1 MKLFGWCCCCYL
13 SYPQNWS
20 CYSYLAKMTW
30 QKSSVRISWIPKLNE
45 IRLISFVPIVWEKG
59 GHQYPA
65 SVFSLLSK
73 VCFKVALQ
81 HLIKQFGEKKVWQV
95 LRFTFTPFFVMM
107 WKQHSFAFVV
117 ALHFSNLNNELQM
130 TFYLTDY
137 YQINVNNAAVKSY
150 RFLQVNRQLT
160 FQSCDTNWCQE
171 WRIVAKK
178 SFAWILI
185 GVWRSSNKLISIFS
199 QKVPLE
205 RGLTCKR
212 EEQSSMKGCCTQRSL
227 LLYDDHHSSFLLN
240 VGSL

>member
-1 MKLFGWCCCCYL
+1 MIVQVWCSPKSTEVKIKCENLQIVVIFKSFTARQKAKENEVIWVVLLLLLILSPKLVML
-13 SYPQNWS
+13 
-20 CYSYLAKMTW
+20 YSYLAKMTW

-137 YQINVNNAAVKSY
+137 YQIN
-150 RFLQVNRQLT
+150 
-160 FQSCDTNWCQE
+160 CE
-171 WRIVAKK
+171 
-178 SFAWILI
+178 
-185 GVWRSSNKLISIFS
+185 
-199 QKVPLE
+199 
-205 RGLTCKR
+205 
-212 EEQSSMKGCCTQRSL
+212 
-227 LLYDDHHSSFLLN
+227 
-240 VGSL
+240 